1 MKPLVEAY
9 AYLGTDC
16 DKLQCQSQVAKNMH
30 QAELSSV
37 TVENVMEKLV
47 QMQCAFPDLVKF
59 CQVVLTIPV
68 SSASAERSFS
78 TTKRVENYLHSK
90 MSDVRSHSLHSQHTA
105 IYLYI
110 YNTTAAQ

>member
-47 QMQCAFPDLVKF
+47 QMQCAFPDL
-59 CQVVLTIPV
+59 
-68 SSASAERSFS
+68 SS
-78 TTKRVENYLHSK
+78 
-90 MSDVRSHSLHSQHTA
+90 RSHYSRLICKCREKFFNDEA
-105 IYLYI
+105 C
-110 YNTTAAQ
+110 